1 MTEAVELS
9 PQEFLLNPLNLAVL
23 DATIRDDFVNILN
36 DVNMVREYEIEE
48 LLPPNPSIHN
58 EIVGTSR
65 NQEPNELLGALAS
78 AIERSELAHKVKLA
92 RLTEIKGQR
101 VKINLNLAHIPRL
114 LLRLAD
120 VTNFFLPW
128 MAQLPKRL
136 PLTGL
141 ACKT

>member
-1 MTEAVELS
+1 M
-9 PQEFLLNPLNLAVL
+9 
-23 DATIRDDFVNILN
+23 
-36 DVNMVREYEIEE
+36 
-48 LLPPNPSIHN
+48 
-58 EIVGTSR
+58 GTFR

-78 AIERSELAHKVKLA
+78 ALERSELAHKVKLA

-101 VKINLNLAHIPRL
+101 VQINLNLGHIPRL

-128 MAQLPKRL
+128 MAQRPKRL